1 MFIKKFISFGIAFYS
16 LLTMVSFPGFAPAQ
30 GILPAEEQ
38 EFTDAKV
45 AIEAAQRAKAEK
57 YAPEALKQARD
68 LMIIAGKAR
77 SSQDSV
83 KFTQASRLARAYAGL
98 AKAMAELKTEEEKL
112 TVTYDELQKAK
123 DEIERLKKSQ

>member
-1 MFIKKFISFGIAFYS
+1 MFAKKFASFGIAFFS
-16 LLTMVSFPGFAPAQ
+16 LLPMVSIPGFAPAQ

-57 YAPEALKQARD
+57 YAPEPLKQARD
-68 LMIIAGKAR
+68 LLIVAGKAR
-77 SSQDSV
+77 KSQDSV

-98 AKAMAELKTEEEKL
+98 AKAMADLKTEEEKL
-112 TVTYDELQKAK
+112 AATYEELQKAK
-123 DEIERLKKSQ
+123 EEIERLKKSQ

>member
-1 MFIKKFISFGIAFYS
+1 MFAKKFISFGIAFCL

-57 YAPEALKQARD
+57 HAPEALKQARD
-68 LMIIAGKAR
+68 LLIIAGKAR
-77 SSQDSV
+77 GSQDSV

-112 TVTYDELQKAK
+112 AAIYEELQKAK
-123 DEIERLKKSQ
+123 EQVERLKKSQ